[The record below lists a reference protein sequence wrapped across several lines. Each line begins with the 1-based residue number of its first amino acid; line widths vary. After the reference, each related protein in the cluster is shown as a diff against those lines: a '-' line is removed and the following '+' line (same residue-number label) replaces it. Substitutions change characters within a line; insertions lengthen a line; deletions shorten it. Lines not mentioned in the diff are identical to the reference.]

1 MEVVNIRKDRE
12 YRGFKDLKV
21 YQLSFQLS
29 LEIFE
34 LTKNFPKEEKYS
46 LVDQIRRSSRSVCAN
61 IAEAWYKRRYPK
73 SFISKL
79 VDSAGEAGETEV
91 WIDFAFEHHYLNE
104 KQKSKLSD
112 RYSEVGKMLNS
123 MINQP
128 EKFCY

>member
-1 MEVVNIRKDRE
+1 MSNVKE
-12 YRGFKDLKV
+12 YRGYKDLIV
-21 YQLSFQLS
+21 FQTSYQLA

-34 LTKNFPKEEKYS
+34 LSKSFPKEEKYS

-73 SFISKL
+73 LFISKL
-79 VDSAGEAGETEV
+79 TDSAGETGETEV
-91 WIDFAFEHHYLNE
+91 WIDFSYNHHYINE
-104 KQKSKLSD
+104 ERRSKLLTK
-112 RYSEVGKMLNS
+112 YHEVGKMLNS

>member
-29 LEIFE
+29 LELFE

-46 LVDQIRRSSRSVCAN
+46 LVDQVRRSSRSVCTN

-73 SFISKL
+73 FFISKL
-79 VDSAGEAGETEV
+79 VDSAGEAGETVV

-104 KQKSKLSD
+104 EQKNKLSE
-112 RYSEVGKMLNS
+112 RYTEVGKMLNS
-123 MINQP
+123 MIRQP

>member
-1 MEVVNIRKDRE
+1 MNNLKE
-12 YRGFKDLKV
+12 YRGYKDLKV
-21 YQLSFQLS
+21 FQTAYQLS

-73 SFISKL
+73 LFVNKL
-79 VDSAGEAGETEV
+79 TDSAGEAGETEV
-91 WIDFAFEHHYLNE
+91 WIDFSYDHKYINE
-104 KQKSKLSD
+104 DQKNRLLEKS
-112 RYSEVGKMLNS
+112 SEVDKMLNS
-123 MINQP
+123 MIRQP

>member
-1 MEVVNIRKDRE
+1 MEENIIKDNE

-29 LEIFE
+29 IELFE

-46 LVDQIRRSSRSVCAN
+46 LVDQIRRSSRSVCVN

-91 WIDFAFEHHYLNE
+91 WIDFALEHHYLNE
-104 KQKSKLSD
+104 EQKSKLSD

>member
-1 MEVVNIRKDRE
+1 MNNLKE
-12 YRGFKDLKV
+12 YRGYKDLKV
-21 YQLSFQLS
+21 FQTAYQLS

-73 SFISKL
+73 LFVNKL
-79 VDSAGEAGETEV
+79 TDSAGEAGETEV
-91 WIDFAFEHHYLNE
+91 WIDFSYDHKYINE
-104 KQKSKLSD
+104 DQKNRLLEKS
-112 RYSEVGKMLNS
+112 SEVGKMLNS
-123 MINQP
+123 MIRQP